1 MINISVAHNEDNCS
15 IVIEGHAG
23 YAESGK
29 DIICAAVSA
38 LYLHL
43 MNSIA
48 ELTNATGAEYLHGDS
63 HLYCINSLDL
73 IADAFITAFQHS
85 CKSIAEENPEYVRY
99 KDV

>member
-1 MINISVAHNEDNCS
+1 MIRISVAHNEDTCS

-29 DIICAAVSA
+29 DIICAAVST

-43 MNSIA
+43 MNSIT

-63 HLYCINSLDL
+63 HLYCIRQLDNT
-73 IADAFITAFQHS
+73 ADAFITAFQRS
-85 CKSIAEENPEYVRY
+85 CRSIAEQNPEYVRY

>member
-23 YAESGK
+23 YAEPGR

-43 MNSIA
+43 MNSIE
-48 ELTNATGAEYLHGDS
+48 ELTDATGREYLHGDS
-63 HLYCINSLDL
+63 HLYCVGYLDG
-73 IADAFITAFQHS
+73 
-85 CKSIAEENPEYVRY
+85 
-99 KDV
+99 

>member
-1 MINISVAHNEDNCS
+1 MINIKVERNENSCA
-15 IVIEGHAG
+15 IFIEGHAG
-23 YAESGK
+23 YAEHGK
-29 DIICAAVSA
+29 DIICAAVST

-48 ELTNATGAEYLHGDS
+48 ELTGAFGAEHLHDEAF
-63 HLYCINSLDL
+63 LYCITNIDPV
-73 IADAFITAFQHS
+73 ADAFITAFLQS